1 MILKEEI
8 NDLLEQ
14 TKKSYQKNKSKLD
27 KMTPLKYK
35 NTIKRQN
42 SKFLDDVKDI
52 YNRLGYFVD
61 VDRLKREDKK
71 FYEIIP
77 EEKKKN

>member
-35 NTIKRQN
+35 NAIKKRN
-42 SKFLDDVKDI
+42 SKFLDEVKDI
-52 YNRLGYFVD
+52 YNSLNYNFDMPTIKKVD
-61 VDRLKREDKK
+61 KR

-77 EEKKKN
+77 KEKK